1 MFKKLFVLILLLA
14 GLQLLDACCDS
25 KPYFDYKKLL
35 VESAFVPL
43 TATGDTVL
51 AMTVSPDQIEYIA
64 MVQPLRLTTPAYGN
78 SCPDPGE
85 SGPKSAMAMLEIQAE
100 QSFNDT
106 LPAGKSLNNIFFDAR
121 STSTSTPISKMDIS
135 NFEFILPQWNFVVYT
150 KLKPKLLSETYS
162 FVVKVTKADGTIVQG
177 RVTGVKFK

>member
-1 MFKKLFVLILLLA
+1 MYKKIILIGMLCG

-25 KPYFDYKKLL
+25 KPYFDYKKLF

-51 AMTVSPDQIEYIA
+51 AMTVTPDQVEYLA
-64 MVQPLRLTTPAYGN
+64 VAQPLRLSTPAYGGN
-78 SCPDPGE
+78 CSDPGE
-85 SGPKSAMAMLEIQAE
+85 SGPKSAMTMLEIQAE

-106 LPAGKSLNNIFFDAR
+106 LPAGKSLNNIFYDAR
-121 STSTSTPISKMDIS
+121 STNTSTPISALDIS

-162 FVVKVTKADGTIVQG
+162 FTVKVTKADGTVAQG
-177 RVTGVKFK
+177 RLTGVKFK